1 MRPEQRPPTA
11 GIVASISYLVVVFVP
26 YVLLSETE
34 AAALPTY
41 YDFGLAGPQFLA
53 VLPLVGLVLFAAG
66 RQQRTEPDYVAGL
79 TLVLGMVLT
88 ALIAIWAISVPENVV
103 LSIGEASWLE
113 YHRWLVLLAGLAMV
127 ACSLWYAKSLE
138 LL

>member
-11 GIVASISYLVVVFVP
+11 GIVASLSYLFAIFGP
-26 YVLLSETE
+26 YLILSEEET
-34 AAALPTY
+34 AALPAY
-41 YDFGLAGPQFLA
+41 YDFGVAGPQFLA
-53 VLPLVGLVLFAAG
+53 ILPLVGLVLFAAG
-66 RQQRTEPDYVAGL
+66 RQQRTEPDYIAGL

-88 ALIAIWAISVPENVV
+88 AFVAIWAVSVPQNVI

-113 YHRWLVLLAGLAMV
+113 YHRWLVVLAALAMV

-138 LL
+138 LV